1 MQKTIKIILM
11 IGDFVMNFFENK
23 YIPLLDSI
31 TYTIEIRPKKV
42 DPYGRIRTPE
52 EIKNGTREF
61 LHSIYIDK
69 VGNVYIIPMKLVN
82 GDCVEYYTHEDIIKA
97 AMGDAQSRLL
107 IENARNEIKTIFN
120 KDLLSD
126 VFMQRLYEQEKD
138 AILQGINRHRE
149 EDGEPIITIT
159 MPSSPK
165 TVNNFTP
172 HDFSLIILTALS
184 K

>member
-1 MQKTIKIILM
+1 MK
-11 IGDFVMNFFENK
+11 FFENK

-52 EIKNGTREF
+52 EIKNGTKEF
-61 LHSIYIDK
+61 VHTVYVDK
-69 VGNVYIIPMKLVN
+69 MGNVYIIPMKLID
-82 GDCVEYYTHEDIIKA
+82 GDYEEYFTHEDIISA
-97 AMGDAQSRLL
+97 AMGDLKAKSR
-107 IENARNEIKTIFN
+107 IECARNDIKALFN

-126 VFMQRLYEQEKD
+126 VFLQRLYDQEKD
-138 AILQGINRHRE
+138 AILNSINRHRE
-149 EDGEPIITIT
+149 EDGEPALTIT
-159 MPSSPK
+159 MPDSPK

-172 HDFSLIILTALS
+172 NDFSLLILTALN